1 MGRAEA
7 ASLQQR
13 MGQTEFNLPGV
24 EEFKAAENQDYMAG
38 ISALLQASAAPGSS
52 SMPIPTIPIQD
63 SQDPEKERGGQSA
76 AVEADYDK
84 LERLVAAFT

>member
-7 ASLQQR
+7 AGLQAQ

-24 EEFKAAENQDYMAG
+24 QEFKASDNQDYMAG
-38 ISALLQASAAPGSS
+38 IASVLGLAAAPGSS
-52 SMPIPTIPIQD
+52 SMPIPPIPIPD
-63 SQDPEKERGGQSA
+63 SQNPEKERGGQSP